1 MSIKQTSVTYFY
13 EEDYKE
19 IKPDP
24 TPLQRISEQ
33 VKLKPVALSEKYRHD
48 KEFKKISKWHRE
60 NYYEIVYI
68 FKKCINVFKSKKIF
82 LIKSPKLIY
91 TDFVYMLYYKYH
103 ENIHLKNL

>member
-33 VKLKPVALSEKYRHD
+33 VKLKPVALS
-48 KEFKKISKWHRE
+48 
-60 NYYEIVYI
+60 
-68 FKKCINVFKSKKIF
+68 
-82 LIKSPKLIY
+82 
-91 TDFVYMLYYKYH
+91 
-103 ENIHLKNL
+103 